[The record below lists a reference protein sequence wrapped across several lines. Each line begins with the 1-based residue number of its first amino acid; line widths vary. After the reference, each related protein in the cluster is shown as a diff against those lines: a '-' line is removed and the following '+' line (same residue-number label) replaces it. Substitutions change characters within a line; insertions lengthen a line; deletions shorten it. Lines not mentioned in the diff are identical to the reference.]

1 MHGKHHCEYSC
12 AYPTSLEEH
21 LDNQSVWVEENPPG
35 AGMVQRFNKLG
46 CLDPGMVQ
54 WTWDHDVVKIHN
66 SIVLSSVDCS
76 ETQYN
81 FSCLGRV
88 LLWKTQIFISFIL
101 LFKFRPFPNSLNT
114 EQNHSPKH
122 RAWHRTFNAPAN
134 KQLDDGEHDVWIR
147 VKMTVF
153 ETLALEIDDI
163 LGSTQNDWW
172 RKMEKQHPKEPTVLY
187 IHIHYIY
194 IFYINPRYSYKR
206 RPHFFIILISY
217 RIPLPFS
224 GQKLPPQNFPLMR
237 GTNVDLP
244 ASMERLL
251 VPTKSWAQRIGIRKT
266 CLGFSLKKVDGTG
279 IGWVF

>member
-1 MHGKHHCEYSC
+1 MTQNIQC
-12 AYPTSLEEH
+12 
-21 LDNQSVWVEENPPG
+21 PG
-35 AGMVQRFNKLG
+35 QQAAWWW
-46 CLDPGMVQ
+46 
-54 WTWDHDVVKIHN
+54 WTW
-66 SIVLSSVDCS
+66 C
-76 ETQYN
+76 
-81 FSCLGRV
+81 
-88 LLWKTQIFISFIL
+88 
-101 LFKFRPFPNSLNT
+101 LNT
-114 EQNHSPKH
+114 CEDDCFWNVGTRNWWYSWLYTKWLVKKNGKATSQ
-122 RAWHRTFNAPAN
+122 RTN
-134 KQLDDGEHDVWIR
+134 GIIY
-147 VKMTVF
+147 TY
-153 ETLALEIDDI
+153 TL
-163 LGSTQNDWW
+163 
-172 RKMEKQHPKEPTVLY
+172 
-187 IHIHYIY
+187 YIY